1 MHRETHP
8 DTPPVICT
16 MAVLAQE
23 GNHNPQCRL
32 RSEHD
37 YEFLRGD
44 LDTRRPFDELVSEGR
59 TFREVHLAS
68 PPDSIQPS
76 TGDPEDFIHYLAY
89 RKKQI
94 PPNRSSRV
102 DSLMAV
108 CENDSGLREVRA
120 DYERLSGT
128 GSPLTVVDSIRA
140 EYRGLT
146 MGAGRR
152 PTIENDDGTRLNRPN
167 RTIFRVGE
175 DSVTA
180 NLGELVVVGEP
191 VTTLRSVTALHG
203 FYRGSLDSEDAD
215 PEIQPIRFND
225 DGQMWY
231 PASGVIGEGILMWL
245 HADSPEPVRGQRWE
259 VWEDTHNR
267 FVDEAME
274 DPNSVRSHLF
284 RSHEGVDPGDRLMT
298 SEALV
303 ESCPDF
309 VLWHTIAHHMIRVV
323 QAETGYSS
331 SSISERI
338 YVVNR
343 DGGRE
348 AAILLYVTQGV
359 LMVPWAG

>member
-1 MHRETHP
+1 
-8 DTPPVICT
+8 
-16 MAVLAQE
+16 MA
-23 GNHNPQCRL
+23 
-32 RSEHD
+32 
-37 YEFLRGD
+37 
-44 LDTRRPFDELVSEGR
+44 
-59 TFREVHLAS
+59 
-68 PPDSIQPS
+68 I
-76 TGDPEDFIHYLAY
+76 
-89 RKKQI
+89 
-94 PPNRSSRV
+94 
-102 DSLMAV
+102 
-108 CENDSGLREVRA
+108 CENDSGLAEVRA
-120 DYERLSGT
+120 DYDRLSGA
-128 GSPLTVVDSIRA
+128 GSPLTIVDSIRA

-180 NLGELVVVGEP
+180 NLGELVVVAEP

-203 FYRGSLDSEDAD
+203 FYRGALDSEDAD

-231 PASGVIGEGILMWL
+231 PASESFGEGILMWL

-298 SEALV
+298 SESLV

-343 DGGRE
+343 DGRRE
-348 AAILLYVTQGV
+348 AAVLLYVTQGGV
-359 LMVPWAG
+359 DGTLGGLTSLLPNLQSYFDSLVANAEVCSNDPLCRDTTQPVVPSIGCYACTLNPETSCEHRNLFLDRLLMLESLGM